1 MPGFTP
7 CRQPVLSMESFFCVL
22 SRGIR
27 AIPEQLLR
35 GGCVFSCAISGLLPG
50 VLNTGLQIICIAF
63 HLAAPPYCS
72 ITYRALQNSFSTVS
86 KCQASESD
94 LSTRM
99 DLLHL
104 NSNCRI
110 IGFDLWFYAD
120 VSRIEQSWLP
130 GQIMH
135 RHTNLIQQSKSLPT
149 YLHSQN
155 TSP

>member
-1 MPGFTP
+1 MNAWLHPMQAACFKHG
-7 CRQPVLSMESFFCVL
+7 VLFFFVCVL
-22 SRGIR
+22 SRGTR

-35 GGCVFSCAISGLLPG
+35 GVCVFSCYISGLLHG
-50 VLNTGLQIICIAF
+50 VLNTGLQSICMCF

-72 ITYRALQNSFSTVS
+72 ITCRALQNSFSTVS

-104 NSNCRI
+104 NCNCRI

-120 VSRIEQSWLP
+120 VSRTE
-130 GQIMH
+130 
-135 RHTNLIQQSKSLPT
+135 
-149 YLHSQN
+149 
-155 TSP
+155 